1 VKGCLRAAKKFREY
15 WLLAKDSEVAGC
27 QKYWI
32 SLLGD
37 ASIGV
42 EDADGDV
49 LDRGNMISRIEG
61 KEEDAQIAPTARA
74 ILDSLSPDSSLAD
87 LLSRYQQLTSK

>member
-1 VKGCLRAAKKFREY
+1 MKERLRAAKKVREY

-27 QKYWI
+27 QKYWF

-42 EDADGDV
+42 EDVDGDV
-49 LDRGNMISRIEG
+49 LDMGNMIGRIEG

-74 ILDSLSPDSSLAD
+74 ILNSLSLPTVPL
-87 LLSRYQQLTSK
+87 RIY